1 MHQMSHPTK
10 EQVRAYM
17 QRRESA
23 RKPPPAPA
31 EIRRQL
37 GWSRTAQDELPC
49 LSEQL
54 FLPSMMG
61 QLAALLMLQWLF
73 RAAALGQLR

>member
-17 QRRESA
+17 QRREHA
-23 RKPPPAPA
+23 RRPPPAPA

-37 GWSRTAQDELPC
+37 GWSHPSEDEPPC
-49 LSEQL
+49 MCGQL
-54 FLPSMMG
+54 FLPGMVG
-61 QLAALLMLQWLF
+61 QIAVLLALQWLF
-73 RAAALGQLR
+73 RASTFNQLH